1 MSNKNIKLMRL
12 VSGEEIIAE
21 VTNSSKDNYTVKDAI
36 VMIPAGEGKIGFM
49 PWMPYTKAHKGLN
62 VRKQDVMFMVEP
74 MEDLVDQFI
83 QARSGITTPPKGI
96 ITG

>member
-1 MSNKNIKLMRL
+1 
-12 VSGEEIIAE
+12 
-21 VTNSSKDNYTVKDAI
+21 
-36 VMIPAGEGKIGFM
+36 MICFL
-49 PWMPYTKAHKGLN
+49 PWMPYTKAADG
-62 VRKQDVMFMVEP
+62 VTIRKQDVMFMVEP